1 MQRKVDRINLSM
13 IRLSLRKFIF
23 TLQLSILIC
32 VYVFYIF
39 FTINILITKNL
50 DLMLFVWLMI
60 LSILGLFW
68 ISNLLIKFKLIKRHI
83 RRLFVLNIN
92 ILLNNRIV
100 WSIIGALNK
109 RLKFIK
115 TIFLAY
121 PANHKFTKEYVF
133 DSVLEETR
141 WHPWFTGFFIQD
153 GKVGLKFAI
162 SSTENDFRDDNNVDK
177 LRDIWLNMSYLKH
190 LLETDQMTFAG
201 ILPGLFYK
209 KKIIHTVPIELD
221 NTVIAVKKVVVS
233 IIEELN
239 LDINTPIIVLGGRG
253 FVGDRLIDSMTDYN
267 MYCIDIKDPD
277 NSVNIKDIINSAKD
291 KVIILNIAT
300 QKALKDNLIYFNEK
314 AIIINE
320 VYPEPDVELSNK
332 IKSKGSTLFHI
343 VGVKGKSFPRFPRA
357 YRKGIPCCA
366 SWNSNNISVE
376 FIKI

>member
-1 MQRKVDRINLSM
+1 M
-13 IRLSLRKFIF
+13 
-23 TLQLSILIC
+23 LIC

-39 FTINILITKNL
+39 FTVNILITKNL
-50 DLMLFVWLMI
+50 DLILSIWLMT

-68 ISNLLIKFKLIKRHI
+68 ISNLLIKIKSIKRHI

-92 ILLNNRIV
+92 IIFNNRIV
-100 WSIIGALNK
+100 WSIIGAFNK
-109 RLKFIK
+109 RLKLIK

-121 PANHKFTKEYVF
+121 PANHKFAKEYVF

-141 WHPWFTGFFIQD
+141 WHPWFTGFFIQG

-162 SSTENDFRDDNNVDK
+162 SSTENDFRDDNNLDK

-221 NTVIAVKKVVVS
+221 NTVIAVKKVVLS
-233 IIEELN
+233 IIDELN
-239 LDINTPIIVLGGRG
+239 LKANTPIIVLGGKG
-253 FVGDRLIDSMTDYN
+253 FIGNKLIDEMNDRN
-267 MYCIDIKDPD
+267 IYCIDIKDKE
-277 NSVNIKDIINSAKD
+277 NSITIKDIIDSSDNQ
-291 KVIILNIAT
+291 VIILNIAT
-300 QKALKDNLIYFNEK
+300 QQALKDNLIYFNEK

-320 VYPEPDVELSNK
+320 VYPEPDIELSNK

-343 VGVKGKSFPRFPRA
+343 VGVKGISFPRFPRA